1 VSGCKWFFSLLLQR
15 TSYAPDLDVGKILPM
30 FFEALYDLHLFGLV
44 IMSVTVMS
52 RDTPGN
58 GLVLKY
64 VVEVAELRSINPKIL
79 SESTDSAKKSLKI
92 SESDQHDV

>member
-1 VSGCKWFFSLLLQR
+1 
-15 TSYAPDLDVGKILPM
+15 
-30 FFEALYDLHLFGLV
+30 
-44 IMSVTVMS
+44 MS
-52 RDTPGN
+52 RATPGN

-79 SESTDSAKKSLKI
+79 PESTDSAKKSLKI